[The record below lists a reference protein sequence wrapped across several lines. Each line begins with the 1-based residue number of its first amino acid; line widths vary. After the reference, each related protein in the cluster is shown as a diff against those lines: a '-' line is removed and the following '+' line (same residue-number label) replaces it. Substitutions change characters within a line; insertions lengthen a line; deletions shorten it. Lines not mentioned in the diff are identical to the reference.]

1 MSLPARLKAVIFG
14 VPLGGVALAAIAAA
28 YGGFTAPQPWRWALI
43 PACAVGVLLAER
55 YPVKIGPEQKVNL
68 GALPCL
74 LAVLLLPAGIGPA
87 TAALSVL
94 AANRVVH
101 RSWWESLFNAGNIL
115 AACSLA
121 ALVGAIGH
129 DVVDG
134 MQDLRATLAALVYLV
149 VNLLVAVWPAALHTG
164 RPYIGLV
171 CQAAAALCSASPT
184 RASSR

>member
-74 LAVLLLPAGIGPA
+74 VAVLLLPPGAGPA
-87 TAALSVL
+87 TAAVSKLAGNALVRRPWFDSV
-94 AANRVVH
+94 
-101 RSWWESLFNAGNIL
+101 FNAGNVL
-115 AACSLA
+115 FASSVAS
-121 ALVGAIGH
+121 LVGAIGN
-129 DVVDG
+129 DVNTV
-134 MQDLRATLAALVYLV
+134 QDVR
-149 VNLLVAVWPAALHTG
+149 
-164 RPYIGLV
+164 
-171 CQAAAALCSASPT
+171 AAAAAFLYVLVNLVLAV
-184 RASSR
+184 